1 MKIKKHF
8 SIVLLLSAVMSIVIC
23 FFIGRM
29 LILNNELREYQKF
42 QLTVQELVEYMTTS
56 SQSLT
61 TAVRM
66 YSLTG
71 EQQYRS
77 EYYSILEV
85 RNGKKADQTGRT
97 EALSAKVE
105 KVGLTEEERQLFLL
119 SLTRSNQLAT
129 LEQGVIDEIDKYR
142 NENPKAFL
150 TDNTNQH
157 LAKYQYTLFSNEYQQ
172 QIADIME
179 PMNKFQMQLITR
191 TSQTQSTLERQAIQ
205 AAYTG
210 LIALVLFVIAT
221 FILILR
227 IQWNILPPINQ
238 ATKAFTNL
246 NGGDEQADLTYRIN
260 SKYDNE
266 IGIMCKEVDQFIE
279 TQQQLLQE
287 TKKTSI
293 ALHGTAEN
301 LASSS
306 EEAATATQH
315 ITTTITEVARQIQLQ
330 HQSLHTMDET
340 LLENVSGIINLD
352 GLIANQTSDIIESSA
367 TIEQMIG
374 NISSITGSVKRMSRE
389 YQGLIESTDTTRHR
403 QNEVA
408 QQVNH
413 MAEQSQHLAEAN
425 SIIAQIASQTNL
437 LAMNA
442 AIEAAHAGEA
452 GKGFSVV
459 ADEIRKLAENAASQS
474 RAISKELDDIT
485 NIISRIVTISEFAVQ
500 DFAVIS
506 TKVVETEQVV
516 EEIHNAIEEQQEA
529 SRQVLQALRDVNTTT
544 MEVQK
549 TSHQMTHGMESLQTA
564 SNQLKTITTTVV
576 DSIQEIDNSIK
587 EINQIGVAVAE
598 QSATTMNSTYTLESM
613 LDRFIVGDE

>member
-29 LILNNELREYQKF
+29 LILNKELREYQKF
-42 QLTVQELVEYMTTS
+42 QLAVQELVEYMTTS

-105 KVGLTEEERQLFLL
+105 KVGSTEEERQLFLL

-227 IQWNILPPINQ
+227 IRWNILPPINQ

-374 NISSITGSVKRMSRE
+374 NISSITGSVKRMSQE

-613 LDRFIVGDE
+613 LDRFVVGDE

>member
-227 IQWNILPPINQ
+227 IRWNILPPINQ

-613 LDRFIVGDE
+613 LDRFVVGDE

>member
-29 LILNNELREYQKF
+29 LILNKELREYQKF
-42 QLTVQELVEYMTTS
+42 QLAVQELVEYMTTS

-227 IQWNILPPINQ
+227 IRWNILPPINQ

-287 TKKTSI
+287 TKKNSI

-374 NISSITGSVKRMSRE
+374 NISSITGSVKRMSQE

-613 LDRFIVGDE
+613 LDRFVVGDE

>member
-227 IQWNILPPINQ
+227 IRWNILPPINQ

-293 ALHGTAEN
+293 ALHGTAES

-374 NISSITGSVKRMSRE
+374 NISSITGSVKRMSQE

-613 LDRFIVGDE
+613 LDRFVVGDE

>member
-29 LILNNELREYQKF
+29 LILNKELREYQKF

-179 PMNKFQMQLITR
+179 PMNKFQLQLITR

-227 IQWNILPPINQ
+227 IRWNILPPINQ

-293 ALHGTAEN
+293 ALHGTAES

-374 NISSITGSVKRMSRE
+374 NISSITGSVKRMSQE

-613 LDRFIVGDE
+613 LDRFVVGDE

>member
-29 LILNNELREYQKF
+29 LILNKELREYQKF
-42 QLTVQELVEYMTTS
+42 QLAVQELVEYMTTS

-227 IQWNILPPINQ
+227 IRWNILPPINQ

-374 NISSITGSVKRMSRE
+374 NISSITGSVKRMSQE

-613 LDRFIVGDE
+613 LDRFVVGDE

>member
-29 LILNNELREYQKF
+29 LILNKELREYQKF
-42 QLTVQELVEYMTTS
+42 QLAVQELVEYMTTS

-227 IQWNILPPINQ
+227 IRWNILPPINQ

-613 LDRFIVGDE
+613 LDRFVVGDE

>member
-29 LILNNELREYQKF
+29 LILNKELREYQKF
-42 QLTVQELVEYMTTS
+42 QLAVQELVEYMTTS

-179 PMNKFQMQLITR
+179 PMKKFQMQLITR

-227 IQWNILPPINQ
+227 IRWNILPPINQ

-287 TKKTSI
+287 TKKNSI

-306 EEAATATQH
+306 EEVATATQH

-613 LDRFIVGDE
+613 LDRFVVGDE

>member
-29 LILNNELREYQKF
+29 LILNKELREYQKF
-42 QLTVQELVEYMTTS
+42 QLAVQELVEYMTTS

-205 AAYTG
+205 AAYAG

-227 IQWNILPPINQ
+227 IRWNILPPINQ

-613 LDRFIVGDE
+613 LDRFVVGDE